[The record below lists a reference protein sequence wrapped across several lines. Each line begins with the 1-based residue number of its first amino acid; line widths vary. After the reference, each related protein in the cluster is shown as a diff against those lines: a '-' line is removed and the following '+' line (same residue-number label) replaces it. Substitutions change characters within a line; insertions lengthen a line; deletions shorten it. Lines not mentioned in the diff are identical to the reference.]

1 MPSITPNLRL
11 SITNR
16 ETNKPFLNWRLG
28 IDGPDDSNMIK
39 LDKAWGD
46 MKTMVDGAMAAVG
59 HAYTAATAA
68 DMTDHDKSYV
78 YVGSETG
85 YTKGNW
91 YYWDEDQSA
100 WVSGGVYNATALQTD
115 DTLKLEGE
123 AADAKATGE
132 MIVING
138 DSSNGTRINITT
150 TEEDIEIPTMD
161 DVTDLKESIND
172 ISEVT
177 RNLFDTNKLS
187 ATGITIQNGVVSG
200 AASAFNTAF
209 NAGIPLGIT
218 FDANTQYTWSL
229 SAKNTGETTSGNGL
243 SLRFKYTDN
252 TVDANGINNNVTT
265 KRNFSFTSAAGKTIS
280 ALIITYSSAGS
291 NTWELSDLQLE
302 KGTVATDFIPNKS
315 ATDYLL
321 RESEAILED
330 STSKNTTDIENINES
345 LFVGKELNLWEIGG
359 INISTGENR
368 ASNTYART
376 SGNLPSDIKIITCS
390 SDYQM
395 GVYAYD
401 RTSYIGYLDTTG
413 SFTKTGTQYWTRKAE
428 IAYLDSRYQYRI
440 VAKRTDNG
448 TITAIND
455 VIDNTRF
462 YEYRFKQTDAEKE
475 LFLIRKQ
482 IPSYFLALPDV
493 IDSYQDTEYINQKIN
508 SIPDGKHFIFITDP
522 HWKNNNTK
530 NSTVLMEYVKRKM
543 NIENVF
549 QGGDIL
555 NQETSRFAAKAQMS
569 LYMNEMK
576 DAFGDEFICVQG
588 NHDKNVANLA
598 QVLEDNP
605 GLTEGDVALPY
616 DEIYESEM
624 AHFAHRVHFDDWT
637 TWLTQ
642 TGATGANLQQL
653 DAYRKMHYYMDDD
666 VQKIRYIV
674 VCATNTNNNGVVKT
688 YFGAAS
694 LNEACLQ
701 YEWFRDTMK
710 STPDGYDIVVLSH
723 VIVNDK
729 KDGTG
734 TWLPYDQIG
743 YYLRM
748 MGGMATHTNVTIRN
762 LVSTSSPEGAL
773 LDTFFASGNHTMIF
787 NDVTTNHDIMFMLGG
802 DDHCDVLCQHDK
814 TTNNSS
820 FISNGDS
827 VSLSTGFVPAITTLC
842 DARAVPSVNKDGIK
856 ETMTAGTITEQ
867 CFEVVTLTPDKQI
880 VFTRFGA
887 GADRTIQIT

>member
-1 MPSITPNLRL
+1 MAFYDKFPYTNFQELNLDWITQEISKVRD
-11 SITNR
+11 NR
-16 ETNKPFLNWRLG
+16 DAT
-28 IDGPDDSNMIK
+28 DAS
-39 LDKAWGD
+39 
-46 MKTMVDGAMAAVG
+46 AA
-59 HAYTAATAA
+59 AALASEQAAKESETAAAASQQAAANSETAA
-68 DMTDHDKSYV
+68 A
-78 YVGSETG
+78 GSEAA
-85 YTKGNW
+85 
-91 YYWDEDQSA
+91 SA
-100 WVSGGVYNATALQTD
+100 EYLEQIGTHTAGAVADWLKENLTPTTPPIDATLTVSGA
-115 DTLKLEGE
+115 
-123 AADAKATGE
+123 AADAKKTGDK
-132 MIVING
+132 I
-138 DSSNGTRINITT
+138 
-150 TEEDIEIPTMD
+150 
-161 DVTDLKESIND
+161 TDLKNALDD

-177 RNLFDTNKLS
+177 RNQFDTSKLL

-200 AASAFNTAF
+200 TASAFNMAF
-209 NAGIPLGIT
+209 KEGIPLRIT
-218 FDANTQYTWSL
+218 FEANTQYTWSL
-229 SAKNTGETTSGNGL
+229 SAKNTGETTSGRGL
-243 SLRFKYTDN
+243 SLRFKYADN
-252 TVDANGINNNVTT
+252 TVDVNAINNNVTT
-265 KRNFSFTSAAGKTIS
+265 KRKFSFTSAAGKTIS
-280 ALIITYSSAGS
+280 ALIITYDSAGS

-302 KGTVATDFIPNKS
+302 KGTVATDFVPNKS
-315 ATDYLL
+315 ATDYVL
-321 RESEAILED
+321 RESEAILEE
-330 STSKNTTDIENINES
+330 SISMNTTSIENINES
-345 LFVGKELNLWEIGG
+345 LFVGKKLNLWENGG
-359 INISTGENR
+359 INASTGENR
-368 ASNTYART
+368 ASKSYART

-390 SDYQM
+390 SDYLM
-395 GVYAYD
+395 SVFAYD
-401 RTSYIGYLDTTG
+401 GASYIGYLDTIG
-413 SFTKTGTQYWTRKAE
+413 SFTKTGTLYWTRKAE

-440 VAKRTDNG
+440 VAKRTDND
-448 TITAIND
+448 TFTAIND
-455 VIDNTRF
+455 VIDNTQF

-493 IDSYQDTEYINQKIN
+493 INSYQDTEYINQKIN

-522 HWKNNNTK
+522 HWKTNNTK
-530 NSTVLMEYVKRKM
+530 NSTVLMDYVKRKFG
-543 NIENVF
+543 IENVF

-569 LYMNEMK
+569 LYMNEMR
-576 DAFGDEFICVQG
+576 DAFGDEFLCVQG

-637 TWLTQ
+637 AWLRQ
-642 TGATGANLQQL
+642 TGATGANLKQL

-666 VQKIRYIV
+666 KQKIRYIV
-674 VCATNTNNNGVVKT
+674 LCATNTNNNGVVRT
-688 YFGAAS
+688 YFGAVS

-734 TWLPYDQIG
+734 TWLPYAQIG

-762 LVSTSSPEGAL
+762 LVSTSSTDGAL
-773 LDTFFASGNHTMIF
+773 LDTFFSSGDHTMTF

-802 DDHCDVLCQHDK
+802 DDHCDVLLEYDK
-814 TTNNSS
+814 TSNMGS
-820 FISNGDS
+820 FIASGDS
-827 VSLSTGFVPAITTLC
+827 VSLSTGHVPGITTLC
-842 DARAVPSVNKDGIK
+842 DARAVPSVNKDGVK
-856 ETMTAGTITEQ
+856 ETMDAGTITEQ